1 MNAQA
6 DLQGKS
12 FEELLEMLEAA
23 VNELDGDTLTLA
35 QSVAAYER
43 SVEISNA
50 CEKLLNEAELHIE
63 QIDAKNSSA
72 LEEDISEDDVP
83 F

>member
-1 MNAQA
+1 MTEQ
-6 DLQGKS
+6 LSLEGKS

-23 VNELDGDTLTLA
+23 VTELDGDTLTLA

-50 CEKLLNEAELHIE
+50 CEKLLNEAELRIE
-63 QIDAKNSSA
+63 QIDARNTAA
-72 LEEDISEDDVP
+72 LEEDAGEGDIP